1 MAAPASVPNSAR
13 SRFGPVATLTGV
25 LVVATFAALT
35 PGPAGAQ
42 QQGYGQTLQGPGAA
56 GGGASSLGPSMG
68 KGNSVLD
75 AVNPIDLMNK
85 IRRSQALDDATSPS
99 DAVDQALKE
108 YSTQTG
114 PAAATPAQTVKAP

>member
-1 MAAPASVPNSAR
+1 MAAPAPALKSAL
-13 SRFGPVATLTGV
+13 PALLAVAAFHLMTLRP
-25 LVVATFAALT
+25 AA
-35 PGPAGAQ
+35 AQ

-68 KGNSVLD
+68 KGSSVLD
-75 AVNPIDLMNK
+75 SVNPIDLMNK
-85 IRRSQALDDATSPS
+85 IRRSTALDDATPPS
-99 DAVDQALKE
+99 DAIDQALKE